1 MSSAT
6 EQPLRDSGSFDEQG
20 YVILP
25 RAVPPPLLDRVDEL
39 TAAWTSETAAPV
51 ELEVDVG
58 YPGSEFPPANRAIR
72 RFLQV
77 YQRDEVFRR
86 LLVESDIARSV
97 EEQLGGAP
105 RLVLAHH
112 NCLMTKQPSGSSD
125 TPWHRDLRYWSF
137 ERGELITAWIALGEE
152 MPESGGLWIVPE
164 SHRRELPGEA
174 YDASRAVRTTSE
186 AGARATDAAQPVRLA
201 RGDVLLFHCRLLH
214 RASRNH
220 TNSVK
225 RSLVF
230 TFRREDDRPLPE
242 TRSAAGGEV
251 DLFA

>member
-1 MSSAT
+1 MSSPN
-6 EQPLRDSGSFDEQG
+6 EQLSAAFDSFNETGYALLR
-20 YVILP
+20 
-25 RAVPPPLLDRVDEL
+25 RAVPVELLDQVDRV
-39 TAAWTSETAAPV
+39 SEGWLSENAAPV

-58 YPGSEFPPANRAIR
+58 YPGSESPPANRAVR

-77 YQRDEVFRR
+77 YQRDEVFRHV
-86 LLVESDIARSV
+86 LVDSGVVRAVGDL
-97 EEQLGGAP
+97 LGGAP

-137 ERGELITAWIALGEE
+137 EQGELITAWIALGEE
-152 MPESGGLWIVPE
+152 APERGGLWIVPS
-164 SHRRELPGEA
+164 SHRRELPSTA
-174 YDASRAVRTTSE
+174 FDSAQAVETTTDV
-186 AGARATDAAQPVRLA
+186 GARATRDAVPVRLE

-220 TNSVK
+220 TDRVK

-230 TFRREDDRPLPE
+230 TFRREDDRPLPDS
-242 TRSAAGGEV
+242 RSAVGGEV
-251 DLFA
+251 ELG